1 MSYCINPS
9 CPQPN
14 DPANVNLQICRNC
27 GSDLLLQGRYQVMRL
42 LSDTSG
48 FGKVYEAYQG
58 TIPKILKVLKTKH
71 NNNSRVVEL
80 FQQEATVLSKLNHPG
95 IPKVSTDGYFQFIGE
110 NCSEPVHCIIM
121 EKIDGLDLKQWMKQQ
136 NHQPIS
142 EKQALNW
149 LKQITEILDLVHQ
162 QNYFHRD
169 IKPANIMIRSTGQL
183 VLIDFGTAREL
194 TYTYLAELGGGAG
207 NVTKI
212 SSAGYTPP
220 EQEKGHAVPQSD
232 FYALGRT
239 FVYLLTGK
247 QATDR
252 TIYEP
257 LTDCCNWRESA
268 AHISALLADFV
279 DKLMAPTA
287 SARHKNTQEI
297 LDELGILL
305 QKRNQL
311 KVDQTFDNKPIY
323 TFLNYLSYPQKLKGK
338 NKWVFSSIVA
348 LVVGLGGYGA
358 WTYQQLLTNNIAA
371 NETISVAKTI
381 DGHTSFINY
390 LLISPDGQTLASASA
405 DKTIKL
411 WNLATG
417 QEIRTL
423 RGHSSFVNYI
433 VISPDGQ
440 ILASASAD
448 KTIKLWNLATGK
460 EIRTISG
467 HTSFVNYLAISRD
480 GQILVSASADKTI
493 KLWNLTTG
501 KEIRTISGH
510 SNYID
515 YFAISSDWQTI
526 ATGSA
531 DNKIKIWNL
540 VTGQEIYTLIGHS
553 NKVNFVVISPDGQI
567 LASAST
573 DKTIKLW
580 NLATGKEIRTFTG
593 HSSFVNY
600 LSISADGQILASAS
614 TDKTIKLWNLATGQE
629 IRTLTGH
636 SSFVNY
642 LSISADG
649 QTLASASTDKTIK
662 LWNLTT
668 GQEIRTLTGHS
679 KAIDRFVISS
689 DGQTIATGSGDSKI
703 SIWRLPK

>member
-14 DPANVNLQICRNC
+14 DPANVNLQTCRNC
-27 GSDLLLQGRYQVMRL
+27 GSDLLLQGRYQVMRV
-42 LSDTSG
+42 LSDNSG

-58 TIPKILKVLKTKH
+58 AIPKILKVLKTKH

-80 FQQEATVLSKLNHPG
+80 FQQEAAVLSQLNHPG
-95 IPKVSTDGYFQFIGE
+95 IPKVSSDGYFQFKGK
-110 NCSEPVHCIIM
+110 NCPEPVHCIIM

-136 NHQPIS
+136 NYQPIS

-149 LKQITEILDLVHQ
+149 LKQLAAILHLVHQ

-194 TYTYLAELGGGAG
+194 TYTYLAEIGGGAG
-207 NVTKI
+207 SVTKI

-252 TIYEP
+252 TMYEP
-257 LTDCCNWRESA
+257 LTDCCNWREYA
-268 AHISALLADFV
+268 PYISSLLADFI

-287 SARHKNTQEI
+287 SSRHKNTQEI
-297 LDELGILL
+297 LDEIGILS
-305 QKRNQL
+305 QKINSHQVTKNFKKKTVYSFVDYLISL
-311 KVDQTFDNKPIY
+311 K
-323 TFLNYLSYPQKLKGK
+323 KLKDK
-338 NKWVFSSIVA
+338 NKSLFTLIVA
-348 LVVGLGGYGA
+348 LVVGLGGYG
-358 WTYQQLLTNNIAA
+358 TLRYQQLLTNNIAA
-371 NETISVAKTI
+371 TETIPVAKTI
-381 DGHTSFINY
+381 NGHTSFINY

-411 WNLATG
+411 WNLITG
-417 QEIRTL
+417 KEIRTL
-423 RGHSSFVNYI
+423 SGHFSFVNYI

-440 ILASASAD
+440 TLVSASAD
-448 KTIKLWNLATGK
+448 RTIKLWNLITGK
-460 EIRTISG
+460 EIRTLSG
-467 HTSFVNYLAISRD
+467 HSSFVNYLAISRD

-493 KLWNLTTG
+493 KLWNLATG

-515 YFAISSDWQTI
+515 YFVISSDWQTI

-540 VTGQEIYTLIGHS
+540 ITGKEIYTLVGHS
-553 NKVNFVVISPDGQI
+553 NRVNFIAISPDGQT

-580 NLATGKEIRTFTG
+580 NLKTGKEIRTLTG

-600 LSISADGQILASAS
+600 LDISSDGQTLASAS

-642 LSISADG
+642 LNISSDG

-662 LWNLTT
+662 LWNLAT
-668 GQEIRTLTGHS
+668 GKEICTLTGHYKS
-679 KAIDRFVISS
+679 IDRFAISP

>member
-9 CPQPN
+9 CPQRN
-14 DPANVNLQICRNC
+14 DPANVNLHFCRNC

-42 LSDTSG
+42 LSDSSG

-80 FQQEATVLSKLNHPG
+80 FQQEAAVLSQLNHPG
-95 IPKVSTDGYFQFIGE
+95 IPKVSTDGYFQFTGK
-110 NCSEPVHCIIM
+110 NYSEPVHCLIM

-136 NHQPIS
+136 NYQPIS

-149 LKQITEILDLVHQ
+149 LKQLAEILHLVHQ

-194 TYTYLAELGGGAG
+194 TYTYLAELAGGAG

-252 TIYEP
+252 TMYEP
-257 LTDCCNWRESA
+257 LTDYCNWRESA
-268 AHISALLADFV
+268 PHISAFLADFI

-287 SARHKNTQEI
+287 SARHKTTQEL
-297 LDELGILL
+297 LDELEILR
-305 QKRNQL
+305 QEVNPP
-311 KVDQTFDNKPIY
+311 KVADKVNRKPIN
-323 TFLNYLSYPQKLKGK
+323 TFSNYLKYTHKLKAK
-338 NKWVFSSIVA
+338 NQWIVGSIVA
-348 LVVGLGGYGA
+348 LIMVLGGYGT
-358 WTYQQLLTNNIAA
+358 WQYQQLLTNNITTHQ
-371 NETISVAKTI
+371 TIPIAKTI
-381 DGHTSFINY
+381 NGHNSFINY

-423 RGHSSFVNYI
+423 RGHTSFVNYL

-440 ILASASAD
+440 TLASASAD
-448 KTIKLWNLATGK
+448 KTIKLWNITTGK
-460 EIRTISG
+460 EIRTLTN

-493 KLWNLTTG
+493 KLWNLATG
-501 KEIRTISGH
+501 KEVRTISGH

-540 VTGQEIYTLIGHS
+540 ITGKEIYTLVGHS
-553 NKVNFVVISPDGQI
+553 NKVNYVAISPDGQT

-580 NLATGKEIRTFTG
+580 
-593 HSSFVNY
+593 S
-600 LSISADGQILASAS
+600 
-614 TDKTIKLWNLATGQE
+614 LATGQE
-629 IRTLTGH
+629 IRTLKGH

-649 QTLASASTDKTIK
+649 QTLVSASTDKTIK
-662 LWNLTT
+662 IWNLAT
-668 GQEIRTLTGHS
+668 GQEIYTLTGHS
-679 KAIDRFVISS
+679 KAIDRFAISS